1 VSEPEAKPAEIPE
14 GVPAPTGPEIVADK
28 PPPLP
33 EKDPIA
39 ARAEK
44 RAKTKDAKD
53 RKIIIEEA
61 MRKWAELPE
70 DANARDREAI
80 ERIWRIVGR
89 PGVNGQLEGF
99 IPELNRSRQT
109 LSIRLAM
116 AGKKAAESE
125 QVIAQMEDVCRQID
139 KALDE
144 YSALVSSLSAGLRT
158 RWEQG
163 QAHAKMI
170 AMIQT
175 IPDLPPEIEA

>member
-1 VSEPEAKPAEIPE
+1 MSEQEAKPTQIPE

-28 PPPLP
+28 PTPIP

-44 RAKTKDAKD
+44 RAKMKDEKD

-61 MRKWAELPE
+61 MRRWAELPE

-89 PGVNGQLEGF
+89 PGPTGQMEGF
-99 IPELNRSRQT
+99 IPELNRARQT

-125 QVIAQMEDVCRQID
+125 QVIAEMENICRQID

-163 QAHAKMI
+163 RAHAQMI
-170 AMIQT
+170 TLIAT
-175 IPDLPPEIEA
+175 IPELPPEVSP